1 MTGKRMAEA
10 TINAS
15 LDAHLHSAKAGDLEQ
30 ARHLHKLF
38 DHMLMEKELPD
49 GKLWLTEHGKTLLA
63 EMHREL
69 GHCEGGG
76 EQLRSR
82 ALEAVRLHPHGSPG
96 EENYAYVQDLR
107 VAIAVAN
114 ELCEQRSAGEK
125 PDVARAAQAV
135 ARSGQFS
142 LDEPRICAIFDEVS
156 TSVGGFK
163 KFQVADAGER
173 HQPRAS

>member
-15 LDAHLHSAKAGDLEQ
+15 LDAHLHGAKTGDLEQ
-30 ARHLHKLF
+30 ARHLHKMF
-38 DHMLMEKELPD
+38 DRMLTETELPD
-49 GKLWLTEHGKTLLA
+49 GKLWLTEHGKMLLA

-69 GHCEGGG
+69 GHCEGAGD
-76 EQLRSR
+76 QLRSR
-82 ALEAVRLHPHGSPG
+82 ALEAVRFHPHGSPG
-96 EENYAYVQDLR
+96 EENYTYVQDLR

-114 ELCEQRSAGEK
+114 ELCEQRSAGEQ

-142 LDEPRICAIFDEVS
+142 LDEPRICEIFDEVS

-163 KFQVADAGER
+163 KFQASDSSER